1 MPRQS
6 QAWKNLERKVAKHF
20 GGKRIPRGSNFADS
34 LPDVVSDEFVIEC
47 KYRKKL
53 PALLVNAFKQCA
65 EYVKDGK
72 IPIVVL
78 KEKNSRDEV
87 MCIKMSDF
95 LIEEEEENE
104 EDTD

>member
-1 MPRQS
+1 MSRQS

-20 GGKRIPRGSNFADS
+20 GGARIPRGSNFADS

-47 KYRKKL
+47 KYRKRL
-53 PALLVNAFKQCA
+53 PALIMNAFNQC
-65 EYVKDGK
+65 EKYVKDGK

-78 KEKNSRDEV
+78 KEKNSRDEI

-95 LIEEEEENE
+95 IIEEE
-104 EDTD
+104 DDD